1 MRRGFKAEA
10 ERRAA
15 AARQNLGLDP
25 IAPIDPWAYAAFR
38 KVTVFAFE
46 TLNIPSESVVQLT
59 AEDPDSWSAMTL
71 ASANGKHGIVLN
83 PTHAATRQRNDL
95 MHELAH
101 IDLCHPP
108 SRVEVSATG
117 LLLLSDYSEEQEQEA
132 DWLAASML
140 APRDGLVRWRSK
152 GIETAQIAEH
162 YGVSLA
168 LLEWRLRT
176 TGIDAQLRYRR
187 R

>member
-15 AARQNLGLDP
+15 AARQTLGLDSV
-25 IAPIDPWAYAAFR
+25 APVDPWAYATFR
-38 KVTVFAFE
+38 NVTVFTLE
-46 TLNIPSESVVQLT
+46 TLNIPRESVVQLT
-59 AEDPDSWSAMTL
+59 TNDPDSWSAMTL
-71 ASANGKHGIVLN
+71 ASANGKHAIVLN
-83 PTHAATRQRNDL
+83 PTHAVTRQRNDL

-101 IDLCHPP
+101 VDLCHPP
-108 SRVEVSATG
+108 SRVEVSVTG

-140 APRDGLVRWRSK
+140 VPRDGLIRWRSK
-152 GIETAQIAEH
+152 GIETAQIAEN